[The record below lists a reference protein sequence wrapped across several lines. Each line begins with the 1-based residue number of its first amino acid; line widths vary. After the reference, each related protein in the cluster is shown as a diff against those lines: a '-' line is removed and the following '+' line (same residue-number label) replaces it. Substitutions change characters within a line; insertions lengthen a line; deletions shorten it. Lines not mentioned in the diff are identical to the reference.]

1 MLIFKPNMN
10 TKYLLII
17 AFGCF
22 LNLSA
27 FAQSDSTTLEKVTVK
42 KKLPSPVT
50 IVNDRYASR
59 GMFKNTV
66 NVKMLDLINN
76 PPPATNLPILE
87 YLRGKFAGVII
98 ERGMNGNYV
107 IRSGRVQTIT
117 DDAGVKI
124 YLDEQLIDADFL
136 ADIFPKD
143 VALVKYFQPGASMS
157 TALAASSGTLAI
169 YTRKGEDMFNFSDKN
184 EMKAINKI
192 VDSLKKNQ

>member
-1 MLIFKPNMN
+1 MRIYKFSFLIVSLFV
-10 TKYLLII
+10 
-17 AFGCF
+17 
-22 LNLSA
+22 LSA
-27 FAQSDSTTLEKVTVK
+27 LHAQTDSTTLEKVTVK
-42 KKLPSPVT
+42 KRLPSPVT

-66 NVKMLDLINN
+66 NVKMLDFINN
-76 PPPATNLPILE
+76 PPAATNLPILE
-87 YLRGKFAGVII
+87 YLRGKLAGVFI

-107 IRSGRVQTIT
+107 ITSGRVKTFT

-124 YLDEQLIDADFL
+124 YLDEQLIDAEFL

-169 YTRKGEDMFNFSDKN
+169 YTRKGEDMFNFSDKA

>member
-1 MLIFKPNMN
+1 MRIYKFSFFVVSLFVL
-10 TKYLLII
+10 TALH
-17 AFGCF
+17 
-22 LNLSA
+22 
-27 FAQSDSTTLEKVTVK
+27 AQTDSTTLEKVTVK
-42 KKLPSPVT
+42 KRLPSPVT
-50 IVNDRYASR
+50 VVNDRYASR

-66 NVKMLDLINN
+66 NVKMLDFINN
-76 PPPATNLPILE
+76 PPAATNLPILE
-87 YLRGKFAGVII
+87 YLRGKLAGVFI

-107 IRSGRVQTIT
+107 ITSGRVKTFT

-124 YLDEQLIDADFL
+124 YLDEQLIDAEFL

-169 YTRKGEDMFNFSDKN
+169 YTRKGEDMFNFSDKA